1 MRSHL
6 GFMNYQSSIFENKH
20 FPMGCY
26 SSDCQE
32 CSFTD
37 SAKRLY
43 TSRDIFTYSM
53 KNIVGMGGKINRFPV
68 KTPLLYYYITD
79 LYVSS
84 DVSCGCVILGKELD
98 EMPSDSDVGLFYV
111 PDLEHTQHATMEREK
126 EILGGMVHSVVC
138 LLVGL

>member
-53 KNIVGMGGKINRFPV
+53 KNIVGMGGKLNRFPV
-68 KTPLLYYYITD
+68 KTPLLYCNLWSGWVHAGLPICEKGVN
-79 LYVSS
+79 VSRQDGS
-84 DVSCGCVILGKELD
+84 W
-98 EMPSDSDVGLFYV
+98 
-111 PDLEHTQHATMEREK
+111 
-126 EILGGMVHSVVC
+126 
-138 LLVGL
+138 